1 MIRLLRDCFD
11 KSGNRYKAISF
22 NGDKYQ
28 CQSYSTGKMH
38 YFAVNEI
45 SASPPRPEQKI
56 TFTQIVKKKEEE
68 KTQESEIVT
77 PPVVTTLEPT
87 YEIETR
93 EPEIIVP
100 PVATVLEPSY
110 EEHAYETPDYDY
122 GIDESEKVI
131 VPKDNIEETAKDFY
145 ADF

>member
-22 NGDKYQ
+22 SGGKYQ

-56 TFTQIVKKKEEE
+56 TFTQVLKKKEEE
-68 KTQESEIVT
+68 KVQELEVAA
-77 PPVVTTLEPT
+77 PPVVTTLEP
-87 YEIETR
+87 
-93 EPEIIVP
+93 V
-100 PVATVLEPSY
+100 Y
-110 EEHAYETPDYDY
+110 EEPAYEVPEYDY
-122 GIDESEKVI
+122 GIDESEKVV
-131 VPKDNIEETAKDFY
+131 VPKDNIEETADDFY

>member
-22 NGDKYQ
+22 SGDRYQ

-45 SASPPRPEQKI
+45 FASPPRQSERIK
-56 TFTQIVKKKEEE
+56 FTEIVRKKEEE
-68 KTQESEIVT
+68 KVEEQKVLASTMKTVSEPVYEEPDIMT
-77 PPVVTTLEPT
+77 PPVSEP
-87 YEIETR
+87 
-93 EPEIIVP
+93 
-100 PVATVLEPSY
+100 LEPSY
-110 EEHAYETPDYDY
+110 EEPTYEIPDYDY
-122 GIDESEKVI
+122 GIDESEKVV
-131 VPKDNIEETAKDFY
+131 VPKDNIEETARDFY

>member
-28 CQSYSTGKMH
+28 CQSYSTGKMY

-45 SASPPRPEQKI
+45 SASPPRPENRI
-56 TFTQIVKKKEEE
+56 RFNELVKKKEEAVAASLAKE
-68 KTQESEIVT
+68 QNPEIAA
-77 PPVVTTLEPT
+77 PPVTSTLEP
-87 YEIETR
+87 
-93 EPEIIVP
+93 V
-100 PVATVLEPSY
+100 Y
-110 EEHAYETPDYDY
+110 EEPDYSIPDYDY
-122 GIDESEKVI
+122 GIDESEKV
-131 VPKDNIEETAKDFY
+131 VVSKDNVEETAGDFY